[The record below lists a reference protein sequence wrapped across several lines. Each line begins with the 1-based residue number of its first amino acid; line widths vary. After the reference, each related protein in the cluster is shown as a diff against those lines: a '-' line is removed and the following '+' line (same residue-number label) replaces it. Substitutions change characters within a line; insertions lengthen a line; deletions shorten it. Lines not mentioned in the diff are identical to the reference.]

1 MSTAFSR
8 TVRSLQGDRFGVSN
22 AAIAVVLILLVGWA
36 AWFFGAE
43 LSVYA
48 VSERARLEVDN
59 EAHPVEARVSGQVV
73 ATALELGR
81 IVQEGDVLVELDADP
96 MRLQLREREAERDG
110 LRRQIL
116 ALETELE
123 AQRQA
128 LKEARE
134 AAGSALLEAKA
145 RHDEAK
151 AASALAAAEASQLE
165 RLHGEGLVS
174 NQERDRAAAE
184 AEQKRASADAIE
196 RNVDSLMS
204 DRRYEQSE
212 KRARIAELTRDAEEL
227 AARLRSLDAVIERL
241 QYELEQH
248 FVRAPVSGELGEV
261 VPLAVGT
268 VVSAGDQLAAVVPSG
283 EIRVVAELSPP
294 QALGRVRPGQRA
306 LLRLTG
312 FPWVQ
317 YGAVPAVVTRVATE
331 TQNGRIRV
339 ELGIDRE
346 SPAFPVPLQ
355 HGLPGTIE
363 IAVERATPATLV
375 LRAAGMLVSRPTGSS
390 MEPIETSGSNP
401 ASR

>member
-22 AAIAVVLILLVGWA
+22 AAIAVVLILLAGWA

-48 VSERARLEVDN
+48 VSEHARLEVDH
-59 EAHPVEARVSGQVV
+59 ESHPVETRVSGQVV
-73 ATALELGR
+73 ATSLELGR
-81 IVQEGDVLVELDADP
+81 IVREGDVLVELDADP
-96 MRLQLREREAERDG
+96 IRLQLREREAERDG

-116 ALETELE
+116 ALQSEIG

-128 LKEARE
+128 LQEARQAE
-134 AAGSALLEAKA
+134 GSALLEAEA
-145 RHDEAK
+145 RSDEAK
-151 AASALAAAEASQLE
+151 AARTLAEAEASQVG
-165 RLHGEGLVS
+165 RLHDQGLVS
-174 NQERDRAAAE
+174 TQDRDRAAAE
-184 AEQKRASADAIE
+184 AEQKRASADATE
-196 RNVDSLMS
+196 KALSRLGLDL
-204 DRRYEQSE
+204 RFEQSE

-227 AARLRSLDAVIERL
+227 TAKLGSLDAVIERL
-241 QYELEQH
+241 EYELDH
-248 FVRAPVSGELGEV
+248 HLVKAPVSGELGEV

-268 VVSAGDQLAAVVPSG
+268 VVSAGDQIAAVVPSG
-283 EIRVVAELSPP
+283 EIRIVAELSPP
-294 QALGRVRPGQRA
+294 QALGRVRPGQPA

-339 ELGIDRE
+339 ELGIDHE
-346 SPAFPVPLQ
+346 SPSFPVPLQ

-363 IAVERATPATLV
+363 IVVEQATPATLV
-375 LRAAGMLVSRPTGSS
+375 LRAAGMLLSRPTGTSLDPASAVSS
-390 MEPIETSGSNP
+390 SP